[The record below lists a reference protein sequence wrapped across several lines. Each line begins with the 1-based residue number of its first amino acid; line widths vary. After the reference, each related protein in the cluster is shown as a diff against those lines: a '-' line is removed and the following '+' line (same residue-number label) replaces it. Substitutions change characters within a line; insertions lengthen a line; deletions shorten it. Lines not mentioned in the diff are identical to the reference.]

1 MQTDTALV
9 NGVLTRIDLAAAKLN
24 VTAEQMWN
32 IWRSA
37 HWLPLIEV
45 TGIWILTFI
54 LGFVLSKTYKT
65 YQYKKHEDRSHY
77 SDDTGPVLVIGG
89 VFFIIMLIIA
99 AAFTPSAIMA
109 AANPDWYALGQLQ
122 QIF

>member
-45 TGIWILTFI
+45 TGLWILTLI
-54 LGFVLSKTYKT
+54 LGWILYKI
-65 YQYKKHEDRSHY
+65 YKLKQSN
-77 SDDTGPVLVIGG
+77 DDDGAKMWVLVIGG
-89 VFFIIMLIIA
+89 ILFGVMVVTA
-99 AAFTPSAIMA
+99 STFTPSAIMA
-109 AANPDWYALGQLQ
+109 AVNPDWYALSQLQ